1 MFFASLRYD
10 PSGLRVFIGFIT
22 GVLALIG
29 SAILGPINSHIIK
42 YQEKPYLS
50 LLGYIAPAVVAILY
64 TIIA

>member
-1 MFFASLRYD
+1 MFLASLKHD
-10 PSGLRVFIGFIT
+10 TSGLLALVGFFT

-29 SAILGPINSHIIK
+29 SAILGPINSHLVR

-64 TIIA
+64 TIMA